1 MVETIQGTPY
11 AISSVKGNAEENQ
24 IYGTVCFY
32 PWANGTIVKLEIMG
46 LPQNEKNNFWGFHI
60 HENGDCSDFESP
72 NSFANAGEHWN
83 AEQDLHSNHIG
94 DLPLIYSN
102 DGYSYMIYYTSRFT
116 PEEVIGKSVIIHKN
130 VDDLNTQPSG
140 NSGERIAC
148 GVITGVKK

>member
-1 MVETIQGTPY
+1 MVETIQGLPY
-11 AISSVKGNAEENQ
+11 AISNVKGNAEEKQ

-32 PWANGTIVKLEIMG
+32 PWANGTILKLEIMG

-60 HENGDCSDFESP
+60 HENGDCSDMASP
-72 NSFANAGEHWN
+72 NSFVNAGEHWN
-83 AEQDLHSNHIG
+83 EEQDLHPNHIG

-102 DGYSYMIYYTSRFT
+102 DGYSYMIYYTSRFI

-130 VDDLNTQPSG
+130 MDDLNTQPSG